1 MDLAFT
7 YSFPSLRGYQ
17 AGKEY
22 YVVMCPLRLIP
33 KIFLFDEEEVPVE
46 YRAQRILNKSRI
58 PEITNYILENTTNYV
73 FSSITAS
80 IDGELEFEPLNKEE
94 ATQNIGLLH
103 VSMDSRFLINDGQH
117 RRAAIEEALKVA
129 PELGNET
136 ISVVFFHDT
145 GLNRSQQIFSDLNL
159 HAINTTSS
167 IGILYDHRDPLSL
180 ITKEIVVC
188 NPFLAR
194 YTDKERV
201 SLSKNSPKV
210 LALNFIHN
218 TNKRL
223 LCKSKGSEITKEE
236 TAFLTEFWDIICNS
250 IVEWQAV
257 FNKELTPKDLRIN
270 YIVGH
275 SVLVESL
282 GEVGKQ
288 LKEQYPDCWQEKL
301 KLLRLIDWSRSNT
314 QDWLGRAFNANGRI
328 QKTNQNIYATA
339 NRIKEL
345 IEQFSC
351 SVNRS

>member
-1 MDLAFT
+1 MDFSFT
-7 YSFPSLRGYQ
+7 YNFPALRGFQ

-33 KIFLFDEEEVPVE
+33 KIFLFDEEEIPVE
-46 YRAQRILNKSRI
+46 YRAQRILNRSRI
-58 PEITNYILENTTNYV
+58 PEMTNYILDNTNNYV

-80 IDGELEFEPLNKEE
+80 VDGELYFESLDANSN
-94 ATQNIGLLH
+94 TQDLGLLKI
-103 VSMDSRFLINDGQH
+103 SMDSRFLINDGQH
-117 RRAAIEEALKVA
+117 RRAAIEEALKIA

-180 ITKEIVVC
+180 VTKSLVGE
-188 NPFLAR
+188 NTFLSR
-194 YTDKERV
+194 YTDKEKV

-210 LALNFIHN
+210 LALNFIFN

-223 LCKSKGSEITKEE
+223 ISKSKGASITEE
-236 TAFLTEFWDIICNS
+236 EKAFIFEFWDILCNS

-257 FNKELTPKDLRIN
+257 LNKELSPRDLRIN
-270 YIVGH
+270 SIVGH
-275 SVLVESL
+275 SVFVESI

-288 LKEQYPDCWQEKL
+288 LKVDCPDNWKQKLGKL
-301 KLLRLIDWSRSNT
+301 KYIDWSRSNT
-314 QDWLGRAFNANGRI
+314 EDWLGCAFNENGRI
-328 QKTNQNIYATA
+328 QKTNHNITSTA
-339 NRIKEL
+339 NRIKYL
-345 IEQFSC
+345 IEQL
-351 SVNRS
+351 

>member
-1 MDLAFT
+1 MDLSFT
-7 YSFPSLRGYQ
+7 YNFPALRGYQ
-17 AGKEY
+17 ACKEY

-33 KIFLFDEEEVPVE
+33 KIFLFDEEEIPVE

-58 PEITNYILENTTNYV
+58 PDMTNYILENTTNYV

-80 IDGELEFEPLNKEE
+80 VDGELIFEPLNKDMPN
-94 ATQNIGLLH
+94 QDLGLLR
-103 VSMDSRFLINDGQH
+103 VSMDARFLINDGQH
-117 RRAAIEEALKVA
+117 RRAAIEEALKIA
-129 PELGNET
+129 PDLGNET

-167 IGILYDHRDPLSL
+167 IGILYDYRDPLSI
-180 ITKEIVVC
+180 ITKDLVSE
-188 NPFLAR
+188 NHFLSR

-223 LCKSKGSEITKEE
+223 LCKSKGSEISNEE
-236 TAFLTEFWDIICNS
+236 TTFLIQFWDIICES
-250 IVEWQAV
+250 ILEWQAV
-257 FNKELTPKDLRIN
+257 LNKELSPRDLRIN

-275 SVLVESL
+275 SVLVEAL

-288 LKEQYPDCWQEKL
+288 LKEEYPDSWQDNL
-301 KLLRLIDWSRSNT
+301 KLLRHIDWSRSNT
-314 QDWLGRAFNANGRI
+314 NDWLGRCFNDNGRI
-328 QKTNQNIYATA
+328 QKTNHNITATA
-339 NRIKEL
+339 NRIREL
-345 IEQFSC
+345 IEQL
-351 SVNRS
+351 

>member
-1 MDLAFT
+1 MDLSFT
-7 YSFPSLRGYQ
+7 YSFPALRGYQ

-33 KIFLFDEEEVPVE
+33 KIFLFDEEEIPVE

-58 PEITNYILENTTNYV
+58 PEMASYILENTTNYV
-73 FSSITAS
+73 FSSITS
-80 IDGELEFEPLNKEE
+80 SVDGDLIFEPLNKDMP
-94 ATQNIGLLH
+94 TQDIGLLK
-103 VSMDSRFLINDGQH
+103 VSMDARFLLNDGQH
-117 RRAAIEEALKVA
+117 RRAAIEEALKIA

-180 ITKEIVVC
+180 ITKELVAG
-188 NPFLAR
+188 NPFLSR

-223 LCKSKGSEITKEE
+223 LCKTKGSNINKEE
-236 TAFLTEFWDIICNS
+236 TTFLIEFWEIICNS
-250 IVEWQAV
+250 LIEWQAV
-257 FNKELTPKDLRIN
+257 FNKELSPRDLRIN

-288 LKEQYPDCWQEKL
+288 LKEQYPNGWQDKL
-301 KLLRLIDWSRSNT
+301 KLLRYIDWSRSNT
-314 QDWLGRAFNANGRI
+314 KDWLGRSFNENGRI
-328 QKTNQNIYATA
+328 QKTNHNITATA

-345 IEQFSC
+345 IEQF
-351 SVNRS
+351 

>member
-1 MDLAFT
+1 MDLSFT
-7 YSFPSLRGYQ
+7 YNFPALRGYQ

-33 KIFLFDEEEVPVE
+33 KIFLFDEEEIPVE

-58 PEITNYILENTTNYV
+58 PEMTTYILENTTNYV

-80 IDGELEFEPLNKEE
+80 VDGELIFEPLNKDMP
-94 ATQNIGLLH
+94 TQDLGLLKI
-103 VSMDSRFLINDGQH
+103 SMDSRFLINDGQH
-117 RRAAIEEALKVA
+117 RRAAIEEALKFV

-180 ITKEIVVC
+180 ITKDLVAE
-188 NPFLAR
+188 NPFLTR

-223 LCKSKGSEITKEE
+223 LHKTKGSSITNEE
-236 TAFLTEFWDIICNS
+236 TAFLIEFWNIICDS
-250 IVEWQAV
+250 IPEWQAV
-257 FNKELTPKDLRIN
+257 LNKELSPRDLRIN
-270 YIVGH
+270 FIVGH
-275 SVLVESL
+275 SVFIESL
-282 GEVGKQ
+282 GEVGKK
-288 LKEQYPDCWQEKL
+288 LKDEYPDCWQEKL
-301 KLLRLIDWSRSNT
+301 KLLRHIDWSRSNT
-314 QDWLGRAFNANGRI
+314 SDWLGRSFNENGRI
-328 QKTNQNIYATA
+328 QKTNHNITATA

-345 IEQFSC
+345 IEHFSD
-351 SVNRS
+351 SIIRS